1 MIKLFDY
8 IKAIFQLIGDDKK
21 RLPLVFLMFLI
32 SPIIEMLS
40 LGIIFPFISIIL
52 NPEQFNESYV
62 KSFLNYLGFS
72 FNYNEII
79 ILLGVALLI
88 TFLSKGIL
96 SMINIW
102 IIEDFNLKRQFK
114 LQILLMKNFQ
124 NLSYLDHT
132 NRSSSDFTEIIQNLV
147 GNYCGVLTAFLRIL
161 SEMLIIVGIFIF
173 LSFIDYKILIY
184 ITILLSSIVFI
195 YDKFFKKKLNLY
207 GEEISKSSKKI
218 FQAIK
223 EGVLG
228 FKEIKVLGKNNFF
241 LKTIYDNAN
250 KIYNTNI
257 KALLI
262 QSAPRYIIEI
272 ALIIFIILV
281 IIFSVLNKTS
291 LESLIPTLTV
301 FGFAALRLIPS
312 ANLLLRSILQMR
324 LGYYATNRLSKD
336 FSNINYDFNLK
347 NIYED
352 KNKKKFRLDKLYK
365 LELKEVHFSYPDN
378 DKKILN
384 NLSLSCKN
392 GDKIG
397 IMGTSGAGKTTLIDI
412 ILGLIKLDKGKI
424 LINGNELDSEVSW
437 NNKAAYLPQDIFL
450 LDEKIL
456 TNITFEQDE
465 KNVDFERFN
474 QAITNAQLNKFIN
487 ELPEKYNTVIG
498 ENGVKLSGGQRQ
510 RLSIARAFY
519 QERDL
524 LIMDEAT
531 SALDT
536 NTENDIVNVIDKIE
550 NKIIILISHKLST
563 LKNCNKIY
571 EIKDGNLTEIKGS

>member
-40 LGIIFPFISIIL
+40 LGIVFPFISIIL